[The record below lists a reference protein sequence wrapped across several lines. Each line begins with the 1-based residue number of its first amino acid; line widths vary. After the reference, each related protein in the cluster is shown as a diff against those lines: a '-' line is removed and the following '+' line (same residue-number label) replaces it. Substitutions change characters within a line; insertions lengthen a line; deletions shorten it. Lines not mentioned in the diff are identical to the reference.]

1 MTIHHASAGLS
12 AKSDPGVWFDTAAE
26 DAATLGPLLERVA
39 GPPFS
44 AILLYPNNAEQI
56 DQTAPGR
63 LRRVLQV
70 DSVAD
75 LANAAETARLS
86 ASGQPSWIV
95 ASRSAEVLEEASAH
109 QFERCLRAEVAN
121 AGELRDA
128 IALGRR
134 YPWLLLQLKDV
145 TNIPLEL
152 AIATLQGTSTRLV
165 RIISDPLDVD
175 GAVLS
180 LGVMESGPDC
190 LMFSPRTTGAL
201 DAFLE
206 RLESLRLDKLPLSTG
221 TVLRT
226 SPMGMGHRSCVDL
239 VTIFDKNEGMLVG
252 STSHGGLLCCPE
264 VFPMPYMDLRPFRV
278 NAGAVHSY
286 VYGPGGRTNYLS
298 ELRAGTPA
306 MVVGIDG
313 TTRTSRVG
321 RVKTEIRP
329 LRLIEVG
336 FKEDVVLNLFLQDD
350 WHVRIY
356 SDRGQPICLSD
367 LKAGDRILGHLGKAG
382 RHVGLRID
390 ETIVER

>member
-1 MTIHHASAGLS
+1 M
-12 AKSDPGVWFDTAAE
+12 
-26 DAATLGPLLERVA
+26 
-39 GPPFS
+39 
-44 AILLYPNNAEQI
+44 
-56 DQTAPGR
+56 
-63 LRRVLQV
+63 
-70 DSVAD
+70 
-75 LANAAETARLS
+75 
-86 ASGQPSWIV
+86 
-95 ASRSAEVLEEASAH
+95 
-109 QFERCLRAEVAN
+109 RAEVAN

-226 SPMGMGHRSCVDL
+226 SPVGMGHRSCVDL